1 MARGPF
7 RGSGGTRAPKK
18 GLGGSKKLIPDFFVL
33 FIPKPSHNNNKIA
46 FLNKIEMDDITQ
58 PTTVY
63 YLKQIKYHDL
73 VQYIDRIRIT
83 ELFPS
88 SRRL

>member
-33 FIPKPSHNNNKIA
+33 FIPKPSQNNNKIA
-46 FLNKIEMDDITQ
+46 FTHKIEMGWVNGHNRAHYIALKKH
-58 PTTVY
+58 
-63 YLKQIKYHDL
+63 YLNKPKSTKQTENTIKA
-73 VQYIDRIRIT
+73 V
-83 ELFPS
+83 
-88 SRRL
+88 